1 MTQAT
6 QIEKVDGIDLR
17 SFKEQLKK
25 KLPPDSPI
33 LLDLLNEPD
42 SMPSDR
48 AEVLIPH
55 YLKRLERELDRNE
68 ARRRPQML
76 LRTS

>member
-17 SFKEQLKK
+17 SFKERLKK

-55 YLKRLERELDRNE
+55 YLMRLERELDRNE

-76 LRTS
+76 LRSP

>member
-1 MTQAT
+1 MTPTTAV
-6 QIEKVDGIDLR
+6 EKVDGIDLR

-42 SMPSDR
+42 CMSPDR
-48 AEVLIPH
+48 AEVLVPH

-68 ARRRPQML
+68 ARRRPQVL